1 MPEVWRGLRYAG
13 AFISQFFFIFFSYK
27 CNFFSGIYYIHI
39 GGNMPDFMYRFRG
52 KWLPAVL
59 FIVGS
64 ILFAIVR
71 GLV

>member
-13 AFISQFFFIFFSYK
+13 SFISQFFFIFFYKK
-27 CNFFSGIYYIHI
+27 CNFFSAISYIHI
-39 GGNMPDFMYRFRG
+39 GGHMMDFGYRFRG

-64 ILFAIVR
+64 ILFAIIR

>member
-1 MPEVWRGLRYAG
+1 MMGCQSPSSPLCRLFFVHVCSWRICQLH
-13 AFISQFFFIFFSYK
+13 ISF
-27 CNFFSGIYYIHI
+27 CHGGI
-39 GGNMPDFMYRFRG
+39 MQDFMYRFRG

-64 ILFAIVR
+64 ILFAIIR

>member
-1 MPEVWRGLRYAG
+1 MAEVRRGLGYAG
-13 AFISQFFFIFFSYK
+13 AFISQFFFIFFSDK
-27 CNFFSGIYYIHI
+27 CNFFSAILYIHI
-39 GGNMPDFMYRFRG
+39 GGHMMDFGYRFRG

-64 ILFAIVR
+64 ILFAIIR

>member
-1 MPEVWRGLRYAG
+1 M
-13 AFISQFFFIFFSYK
+13 Q
-27 CNFFSGIYYIHI
+27 
-39 GGNMPDFMYRFRG
+39 DFMYRFRG

-64 ILFAIVR
+64 ILFAIIR